1 MKQVQRKILIHRQN
15 NTFSNRND
23 SIRLSSHNSER
34 PGTEDSI
41 RREIN
46 CLKLGQE
53 RIVQGQERLVQG
65 QVNIVSVL
73 NNIKISIDNLALQ
86 IGKLAQINKNGN
98 NSKKN
103 SLNQSLY
110 SDFSKHSSGTAIYVK
125 RNEAKNTNEKEDNTE
140 QEKEIPKPKVNQI
153 TDFRHYSKVNRKTK

>member
-53 RIVQGQERLVQG
+53 RLVQGQESLVQG
-65 QVNIVSVL
+65 QANIVSVL

-110 SDFSKHSSGTAIYVK
+110 SDFSKHSSGTAIYVR
-125 RNEAKNTNEKEDNTE
+125 RNEAKIPMTRKIILNKKKRYLNQKFIKLLTLGI
-140 QEKEIPKPKVNQI
+140 IPK
-153 TDFRHYSKVNRKTK
+153 